1 MFVIDSILLSPVKG
15 FMWLVRELHNAAQQE
30 IEGETQ
36 RLTHRLSTL
45 YMMLETEQI
54 TPEQFETQEREI
66 LERLAQLE
74 AQDQAGDDEEEE
86 EDQEQDDQEDQPDQ
100 PLSGED
106 RPPSPGEPAH
116 DTSPR
121 EA

>member
-54 TPEQFETQEREI
+54 TAEQFEAQEREI
-66 LERLAQLE
+66 LERLAALE
-74 AQDQAGDDEEEE
+74 SQNESEADEEEDRQDG
-86 EDQEQDDQEDQPDQ
+86 EDDPDQTEPQDDLPTD
-100 PLSGED
+100 ST
-106 RPPSPGEPAH
+106 EP
-116 DTSPR
+116 TSDGSAR